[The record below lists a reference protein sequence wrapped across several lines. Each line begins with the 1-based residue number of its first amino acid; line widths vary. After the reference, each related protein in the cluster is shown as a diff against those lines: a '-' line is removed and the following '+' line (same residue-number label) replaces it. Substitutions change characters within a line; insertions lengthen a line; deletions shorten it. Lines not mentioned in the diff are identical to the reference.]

1 MYCKLIKTLL
11 VLSYILNINN
21 RELLIV
27 WIMPIDG
34 SILKYFFFFSFLM
47 FSWDSSNIFDFIS
60 IVRNIARL
68 FLETYIKIQFFSQK
82 HFCIAY
88 LLIIL
93 SFRLIVDW
101 KVNIQCYDFGA
112 ILNIDIFGSFLLFT
126 GIGLECSNTTS
137 TSNVVR
143 FDKKMA
149 LLQLIP
155 HKPTETLCQQ

>member
-1 MYCKLIKTLL
+1 MQIGYFVLFGHFWILHHYYTLIEANRVILAILAQTYQHSNRLFILCIGSGHKLIFSKTYKSWMSIKTIEIKATVMYCKLIKTLL

-68 FLETYIKIQFFSQK
+68 L
-82 HFCIAY
+82 
-88 LLIIL
+88 
-93 SFRLIVDW
+93 
-101 KVNIQCYDFGA
+101 
-112 ILNIDIFGSFLLFT
+112 
-126 GIGLECSNTTS
+126 
-137 TSNVVR
+137 
-143 FDKKMA
+143 
-149 LLQLIP
+149 
-155 HKPTETLCQQ
+155 